1 MSKLFLLTN
10 VFQGLAWM
18 PVNFFIMQLVLP
30 ASTAVVLSFLMV
42 VLTFLAPLL
51 CQFNI
56 KAYLYNTVSLAVSI
70 FIGVASGGTVV
81 GRFIVTV
88 LCMVALVIT
97 WYCLK
102 EENDFSMQTAILTL
116 IINIIYGVIN
126 RVADMSDSV
135 RYGNAAICISVI
147 SSVVLLIVRQVDT
160 SRSFGKTN
168 MDISR
173 TQRRNNRIFGGV
185 MILVLILMGTLGR
198 ISEIYKFVLRLIGK
212 TFNLLGMLLS
222 PGATQAEEKPMQ
234 QFQFPGVKASSGLF
248 DEILKVVL
256 DVLAV
261 ILIAGFTIYFVY
273 GITKLIIQLVRNIAR
288 WLGNREASAVI
299 VSENGLIDEKQSLYG
314 KNLKNITGRFLNRAR
329 NIFSREVPYNKLP
342 DGKAKVRRLF
352 RNFVNKSVRM
362 GVPVKNSSTAEEIS
376 KGSSAAAPLDTEVN
390 NLMAKSYNAAR
401 YGDMEP
407 LPGELKILEE
417 KLNN

>member
-18 PVNFFIMQLVLP
+18 PVNFFIMQLVLS

-42 VLTFLAPLL
+42 VLTFLASLL

-56 KAYLYNTVSLAVSI
+56 KAYLYNTISLAVSI
-70 FIGVASGGTVV
+70 FIGVASGGTVI

-212 TFNLLGMLLS
+212 TFILLGMLLS

-273 GITKLIIQLVRNIAR
+273 GITKLIIKLVRSIAR

-299 VSENGLIDEKQSLYG
+299 ISENGLIDEKQSLYG

-407 LPGELKILEE
+407 LPGELKVLEE